1 MAAAPA
7 RRAPARK
14 PSPEPRPA
22 PVRRAAAAA
31 PAPVRRAAAA
41 APAPAPVRGP
51 GPARKSARPKSR
63 QSDRAA
69 HPRGA
74 AVLDNLLYGRGWIA
88 IVFVLLA
95 GIVFFNVDLLQMNR
109 DIAAMADNGGE
120 LKREN
125 SKLRTDIAR
134 LGSSERI
141 QRVAAEAGLVLPAPG
156 EVRYLYSDPSVDAR
170 RAAARIEDGA
180 PPTPA
185 VPSERVVEAP
195 VVTDAAPVAPSGLE
209 PAPVEQAPVAPEP
222 VTTTDPAA
230 TPLGQ

>member
-7 RRAPARK
+7 RRAPAPRVPSRK
-14 PSPEPRPA
+14 PAPTPTRRPSRKNA
-22 PVRRAAAAA
+22 P
-31 PAPVRRAAAA
+31 
-41 APAPAPVRGP
+41 P
-51 GPARKSARPKSR
+51 GRIQTARK
-63 QSDRAA
+63 A

-74 AVLDNLLYGRGWIA
+74 AVLDKLLYGRGWIA
-88 IVFVLLA
+88 IVFALLA

-109 DIAAMADNGGE
+109 DIAAMADSGGE